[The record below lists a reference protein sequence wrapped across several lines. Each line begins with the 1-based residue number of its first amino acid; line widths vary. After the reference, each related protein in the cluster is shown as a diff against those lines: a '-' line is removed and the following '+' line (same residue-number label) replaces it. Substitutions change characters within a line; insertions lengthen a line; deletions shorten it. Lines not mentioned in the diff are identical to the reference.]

1 MSESADDKIF
11 VYEDINYK
19 NSFTY
24 RIEGEVFRPGTYPIN
39 STSITV
45 GEALAIAGGLTEL
58 SSERNLTIKQEFTSV
73 NDAGDEVTTSE
84 PVNNVS
90 LDFEIGINSV
100 ITASPFENVVRVEGN
115 VYSPGLITYKKGMK
129 LPRYIELAGG
139 HKPNSLKRKVYIK
152 RANGNIEQNN
162 RITLGF
168 GKNVYP
174 GDTIV
179 VPVNPEP
186 KEFDMTAFISDL
198 STTLANIAA
207 ILLIVDNQ
215 TD

>member
-1 MSESADDKIF
+1 
-11 VYEDINYK
+11 
-19 NSFTY
+19 
-24 RIEGEVFRPGTYPIN
+24 
-39 STSITV
+39 
-45 GEALAIAGGLTEL
+45 
-58 SSERNLTIKQEFTSV
+58 V
-73 NDAGDEVTTSE
+73 NDEGKEVTTSE

-90 LDFEIGINSV
+90 LDFKIGINSV
-100 ITASPFENVVRVEGN
+100 IMASPVENVVRVIGN
-115 VYSPGLITYKKGMK
+115 VYNPGLITYEKGAH

-139 HKPNSLKRKVYIK
+139 HKPNTLNRKVYIR

-162 RITLGF
+162 RITLGL

-174 GDTIV
+174 GDTII
-179 VPVNPEP
+179 VPVNPDP
-186 KEFDMTAFISDL
+186 KDFDVTAFISDL